1 MLIQWEKPVLS
12 ERYDKLRL
20 GTVYIKTEVFLEY
33 PKVKSSMRIHESVKK
48 TNTTSF
54 NKFRSFC
61 MLCMP
66 NEILMKKNTWIKF
79 IIKTTICPI
88 QNTMRLY

>member
-48 TNTTSF
+48 TNTTTFS
-54 NKFRSFC
+54 KFRSFY
-61 MLCMP
+61 MLCML
-66 NEILMKKNTWIKF
+66 NEILIKRNPWIKF
-79 IIKTTICPI
+79 IIKTTVCPI